1 MGENALFRTKTTL
14 FIVLMPKPP
23 PAPVAPIVLRRL
35 RLRCGDWSVRALRVN
50 RHLQPFERYAPHR
63 HPHGQLLLYLRGRG
77 EQRIGRQRYPAGP
90 GTVFFIPPGR
100 IHEFREQAP
109 RRAICL
115 VADLGGAAPK
125 RSGFRR
131 GHLSAESLAS
141 VRQQVAA
148 LSAENGRHL
157 DLTAGGA
164 ALLILDACRRA
175 CAGESSTPP
184 AGSAILGRLQ
194 RAWRINEEGHWPRPG
209 ELSRRTGLQKDY
221 LNRLVRRACGLTLGQ
236 WRDRE
241 LLRAA
246 ENELKRGARVGAVSA
261 SLGFSD
267 PSYFARWFRK
277 QTGLPPSHW
286 SPA

>member
-1 MGENALFRTKTTL
+1 M
-14 FIVLMPKPP
+14 LMPKFP
-23 PAPVAPIVLRRL
+23 PAPVSPIVLHRL
-35 RLRCGDWSVRALRVN
+35 RLRCGDWTVRALRIN

-77 EQRIGRQRYPAGP
+77 EQRIGRHKHPAGP

-115 VADLGGAAPK
+115 VADLGGTAPK
-125 RSGFRR
+125 KTGFRR
-131 GHLSAESLAS
+131 GQLSAKALAS
-141 VRQQVAA
+141 VRQQVAS
-148 LSAENGRHL
+148 LSAEGGRPL
-157 DLTAGGA
+157 DLSAGGA
-164 ALLILDACRRA
+164 ALLILEACRRA
-175 CAGESSTPP
+175 CHGETSAPQAGAS
-184 AGSAILGRLQ
+184 ILGRLQ
-194 RAWRINEEGHWPRPG
+194 RAWRVGPDGRWPRPA
-209 ELSRRTGLQKDY
+209 ELARRTGWQKDY

-246 ENELKRGARVGAVSA
+246 EKSLRSGGRVATVSD

-286 SPA
+286 PPA

>member
-1 MGENALFRTKTTL
+1 MGENALSSTKTTL
-14 FIVLMPKPP
+14 FIVLMPKAPP
-23 PAPVAPIVLRRL
+23 VPVAPIVLRRL
-35 RLRCGDWSVRALRVN
+35 QLRCGGWSVRALRVN

-63 HPHGQLLLYLRGRG
+63 HPHGQLLLYLRGHG

-90 GTVFFIPPGR
+90 GAVFFIPPGR
-100 IHEFREQAP
+100 IHEFREHAP

-125 RSGFRR
+125 RHAFRH
-131 GHLSAESLAS
+131 GQLSAEALAS
-141 VRQQVAA
+141 VRQQVAV
-148 LSAENGRHL
+148 LSAEDGRNL

-175 CAGESSTPP
+175 CAGETSAPRS
-184 AGSAILGRLQ
+184 GSAILGRLQ
-194 RAWRINEEGHWPRPG
+194 RAWRTGADGRWPRPG
-209 ELSRRTGLQKDY
+209 ELARRTGLQKDY

-246 ENELKRGARVGAVSA
+246 ENELKRGARVATVSE

-286 SPA
+286 QPA

>member
-1 MGENALFRTKTTL
+1 MGENALSGTKTTL
-14 FIVLMPKPP
+14 FIVLMPKVP
-23 PAPVAPIVLRRL
+23 PASVAPIVLRRL
-35 RLRCGDWSVRALRVN
+35 QLRCGDWSMRALRVN

-63 HPHGQLLLYLRGRG
+63 HPHGQLLLYLRGHG
-77 EQRIGRQRYPAGP
+77 EQRIGRQKYPAAP

-115 VADLGGAAPK
+115 VADLGGAAPRK
-125 RSGFRR
+125 QGFRR
-131 GHLSAESLAS
+131 GQLSAEALAS

-148 LSAENGRHL
+148 LSAESGGNL

-164 ALLILDACRRA
+164 ALFILDACRRA
-175 CAGESSTPP
+175 CAGEASVPRSGSS
-184 AGSAILGRLQ
+184 ILGRLQ
-194 RAWRINEEGHWPRPG
+194 RAWRVGTDGHWPRPA
-209 ELSRRTGLQKDY
+209 ELALRTGLQKDY
-221 LNRLVRRACGLTLGQ
+221 LNRLVRRASGLTLGQ

-246 ENELKRGARVGAVSA
+246 ENELKRGARVAAVA
-261 SLGFSD
+261 ESLGFSD

-286 SPA
+286 PPA

>member
-1 MGENALFRTKTTL
+1 
-14 FIVLMPKPP
+14 
-23 PAPVAPIVLRRL
+23 
-35 RLRCGDWSVRALRVN
+35 VRSLRVN
-50 RHLQPFERYAPHR
+50 RHLQPFDRYAPHR
-63 HPHGQLLLYLRGRG
+63 HPHGQLLLYLRGHG
-77 EQRIGRQRYPAGP
+77 EQRVGQRRYPVGP
-90 GTVFFIPPGR
+90 GSVFFIPPRR

-115 VADLGGAAPK
+115 VADLAGTAPK
-125 RSGFRR
+125 KNGFRY
-131 GHLSAESLAS
+131 GQLSAEALAS
-141 VRQQVAA
+141 VRQQVAV
-148 LSAENGRHL
+148 LSAEDGRNL

-164 ALLILDACRRA
+164 ALFILDACRRA
-175 CAGESSTPP
+175 CAGEASVPRS
-184 AGSAILGRLQ
+184 GSGILGRLQ
-194 RAWRINEEGHWPRPG
+194 RAWRVGTDGRWPRPA
-209 ELSRRTGLQKDY
+209 ELARSTGLQKDY

-246 ENELKRGARVGAVSA
+246 ESELKRGTRVATVSE

-286 SPA
+286 QPA

>member
-1 MGENALFRTKTTL
+1 MAENALSDTITTL
-14 FIVLMPKPP
+14 FIVLMPKAP

-35 RLRCGDWSVRALRVN
+35 QLRCGDWSVRALRVN

-63 HPHGQLLLYLRGRG
+63 HPHGQMLLYLRGRG

-90 GTVFFIPPGR
+90 GAVFFIPPGR
-100 IHEFREQAP
+100 IHEFREHAP

-115 VADLGGAAPK
+115 VADLGGAGPK
-125 RSGFRR
+125 KQGFRR
-131 GHLSAESLAS
+131 GQLSAEALAS

-148 LSAENGRHL
+148 LSAESARNL
-157 DLTAGGA
+157 ELIAGGA
-164 ALLILDACRRA
+164 ALVILDVCRRA
-175 CAGESSTPP
+175 CAGASSTLPS
-184 AGSAILGRLQ
+184 GEAILMRLQ
-194 RAWRINEEGHWPRPG
+194 RAWRAEADGRWPRPG
-209 ELSRRTGLQKDY
+209 ELARRTGLQKDY

-246 ENELKRGARVGAVSA
+246 ENQLKRGSRVAAVSE

-286 SPA
+286 HTA